1 MRRES
6 DDAASDATLPCS
18 AAGGGARWRETS
30 FKLAKTVSQH
40 VVSSRTVPYTQA
52 RIRAPAFPTVRVRI
66 TAALLLAAVELRNI
80 VETRAL

>member
-1 MRRES
+1 MQRR
-6 DDAASDATLPCS
+6 APR
-18 AAGGGARWRETS
+18 GAPRR
-30 FKLAKTVSQH
+30 KNQLAKTA
-40 VVSSRTVPYTQA
+40 RNAARRILPYTQA